1 MPTEASELGTGP
13 VLEVRGI
20 RKTFGGVVALDQVS
34 MALHAGR
41 VHCLAGENGCGKS
54 TLIKIISGVESADS
68 GEILIDGE
76 PIQKMTPTLALRAG
90 IQVIYQ
96 DFSLFPN
103 LTVAE
108 NIVLPAAIA
117 DRRKLFS
124 ARKLRP
130 AAERIVEELELR
142 LDLDAEVGRLSV
154 ADRQLTA
161 ICRALV
167 QDARVIFMDEP
178 TTALTHSEVKRLF
191 ALVNRLQQ
199 RGVALVFVSHKLEE
213 ALGVS
218 QELTVLRS
226 GKLVAHG
233 PATEFD
239 VRSLTEAMTGRDVDD
254 SRVVVDVDPSVEPL
268 LTVERLDLPGAFTDV
283 SFELRPGEV
292 LGLTGLLGSGRGEI
306 AEALFGVL
314 KAKSGSVQLGGK
326 RIPAGRIGKAVDAGI
341 GYVPEDR
348 LTQGLFLDKSISDN
362 IIAGS
367 LDKHA
372 SGRVFLSPKRAA
384 ATISR
389 LFERLR
395 IKAPSVAAPVR
406 SLSGGNAQRVV
417 LAKWLAT
424 EPRVLI
430 LNGPTVGVDVGS
442 KEEILQI
449 LRETARAGMGVIM
462 ISDDVPELVS
472 ICNRVLIVRRGEIVA
487 EFDGD
492 QIETDRI
499 QEVMAA

>member
-1 MPTEASELGTGP
+1 
-13 VLEVRGI
+13 VLEVRGV
-20 RKTFGGVVALDQVS
+20 RKTFGGVVALDGVS
-34 MALHAGR
+34 MALRPGF

-54 TLIKIISGVESADS
+54 TLIKIISGVESADA

-76 PIQKMTPTLALRAG
+76 PVSRMTPMTALRAG

-117 DRRKLFS
+117 
-124 ARKLRP
+124 ARSRLYRAKRLRP
-130 AAERIVEELELR
+130 SAERIVQELGLA

-178 TTALTHSEVKRLF
+178 TTALTHSEVQRLF
-191 ALVNRLQQ
+191 DLVRRLQG

-213 ALGVS
+213 VLTVS
-218 QELTVLRS
+218 QEVTVLRS
-226 GKLVAHG
+226 GRLVAHG
-233 PATEFD
+233 AVEEFD
-239 VRSLTEAMTGRDVDD
+239 VRSLTEAMTGREVDD
-254 SRVVVDVDPSVEPL
+254 SRVVVAVDPAAEPL
-268 LTVERLDLPGAFTDV
+268 LEVDSLTL
-283 SFELRPGEV
+283 V

-314 KAKSGSVQLGGK
+314 KAESGSVRL
-326 RIPAGRIGKAVDAGI
+326 AGRRVAPGSIQASIAAGL

-348 LTQGLFLDKSISDN
+348 LTQGLFLDKPISDN
-362 IIAGS
+362 IIASS
-367 LDKHA
+367 LGEHA
-372 SGRVFLSPKRAA
+372 RGRLFLSAQRTAE
-384 ATISR
+384 TISR
-389 LFERLR
+389 LFQRLR

-424 EPRVLI
+424 NPRVLI

-449 LRETARAGMGVIM
+449 LREAATAGMGVIM

-472 ICNRVLIVRRGEIVA
+472 ICHRVLIVRRGEIVA
-487 EFDGD
+487 DFEGD
-492 QIETDRI
+492 SIDTHRI

>member
-1 MPTEASELGTGP
+1 MPTEPGPSGAPP
-13 VLEVRGI
+13 VLEVRGV
-20 RKTFGGVVALDQVS
+20 RKTFGGVVALDGVGL
-34 MALHAGR
+34 ALRPGV

-54 TLIKIISGVESADS
+54 TLIKIISGVEPADA
-68 GEILIDGE
+68 GEMLIDGE
-76 PIQKMTPTLALRAG
+76 PVGRMTPTLALRAG

-117 DRRKLFS
+117 ARSKLYRARR
-124 ARKLRP
+124 LRP
-130 AAERIVEELELR
+130 SAERIVGELGLS

-178 TTALTHSEVKRLF
+178 TTALTHSEVERLF
-191 ALVNRLQQ
+191 GLVRRLQE

-213 ALGVS
+213 VLSVS
-218 QELTVLRS
+218 QEVTVLRS
-226 GKLVAHG
+226 GRRVAHG
-233 PATEFD
+233 AASEFD
-239 VRSLTEAMTGRDVDD
+239 VRSLTEAMTGREVDD
-254 SRVVVDVDPSVEPL
+254 SRVVVPVDPESAPL
-268 LTVERLDLPGAFTDV
+268 LRVDALTLPGAFSGITFD
-283 SFELRPGEV
+283 LRAGEV

-306 AEALFGVL
+306 AEALFGVV
-314 KAKSGSVQLGGK
+314 KAESGTVEL
-326 RIPAGRIGKAVDAGI
+326 AGARVRPGSIRSSIAAGF

-348 LTQGLFLDKSISDN
+348 LTQGLFLDKPISDN
-362 IIAGS
+362 IIASS
-367 LDKHA
+367 LGEHA
-372 SGRVFLSPKRAA
+372 RGRIFLSAGRTAE
-384 ATISR
+384 TISR

-424 EPRVLI
+424 HPRVLI

-449 LRETARAGMGVIM
+449 LREAATAGMGIIM

-472 ICNRVLIVRRGEIVA
+472 ICHRVLIVRRGEVVGEFA
-487 EFDGD
+487 EDA
-492 QIETDRI
+492 IETHRI

>member
-1 MPTEASELGTGP
+1 MTTDRGPVGAPP
-13 VLEVRGI
+13 VLEVRGV
-20 RKTFGGVVALDQVS
+20 RKTFGGVVALNGVGI
-34 MALHAGR
+34 ALRPGV
-41 VHCLAGENGCGKS
+41 VHCLAGENGCDKS
-54 TLIKIISGVESADS
+54 TLIKIISGVESPDA

-76 PIQKMTPTLALRAG
+76 PVLRMTPMLALRAG

-117 DRRKLFS
+117 
-124 ARKLRP
+124 ARSRLYRAKRLRP
-130 AAERIVEELELR
+130 AAERIVQELGLSLEL
-142 LDLDAEVGRLSV
+142 DEEVGRLSV

-178 TTALTHSEVKRLF
+178 TTALTHSEVQRLF
-191 ALVNRLQQ
+191 ALVRRLQG

-213 ALGVS
+213 VLSVS
-218 QELTVLRS
+218 QEVTVLRS
-226 GKLVAHG
+226 GRLVAHG
-233 PATEFD
+233 GVDEFD
-239 VRSLTEAMTGRDVDD
+239 VRSLTEAMTGRQVDD
-254 SRVVVDVDPSVEPL
+254 SRAVVEVDPDAEPL
-268 LTVERLDLPGAFTDV
+268 LRVDGLTLPGAFTDV
-283 SFELRPGEV
+283 TFDLRPGEV

-306 AEALFGVL
+306 ADALFGVL
-314 KAKSGSVQLGGK
+314 KPESGTVEL
-326 RIPAGRIGKAVDAGI
+326 AGTRVRPGSIQASIAAGF

-348 LTQGLFLDKSISDN
+348 LTQGLFLDKPISDN
-362 IIAGS
+362 IIASS
-367 LDKHA
+367 LGEHA
-372 SGRVFLSPKRAA
+372 RGKVFLSGKRTA
-384 ATISR
+384 ATIAR

-424 EPRVLI
+424 HPRVLI

-449 LRETARAGMGVIM
+449 LREAAAAGMGVIM

-472 ICNRVLIVRRGEIVA
+472 ICHRVLIVRRGEIVG
-487 EFDGD
+487 EFTDDGID
-492 QIETDRI
+492 THRI